1 MTIAP
6 LATHFDFTKL
16 PFSKNVSAKDLL
28 DRASHQEAVARIR
41 FCIAE
46 ALLGVITGEV
56 GVGKTVAIRAAISQ
70 LDQAAHHIVYLAN
83 PTVGTRGLYVNIV
96 QALGAMPRG
105 FRAEL
110 VAQTQSLLPEDC
122 LSDVGRETKEARAHP
137 TQMLV
142 RGSAERFSATLR
154 C

>member
-1 MTIAP
+1 MAGKQVTRSYGMRICRTP
-6 LATHFDFTKL
+6 SSLGSKLASSTLAGSLTRKSRHHEA
-16 PFSKNVSAKDLL
+16 FSKNVSAKDLL

-56 GVGKTVAIRAAISQ
+56 GVGKTVAVRAAISQ

-96 QALGAMPRG
+96 QALGP
-105 FRAEL
+105 
-110 VAQTQSLLPEDC
+110 
-122 LSDVGRETKEARAHP
+122 
-137 TQMLV
+137 
-142 RGSAERFSATLR
+142 
-154 C
+154 

>member
-1 MTIAP
+1 MMRAP
-6 LATHFDFTKL
+6 WATHFGFTKL

-28 DRASHQEAVARIR
+28 DRASHQEAVARMR

-56 GVGKTVAIRAAISQ
+56 GVGKTVAVRAAISQ

-83 PTVGTRGLYVNIV
+83 PTVGTRGLYVTIV

-110 VAQTQSLLPEDC
+110 VAQTQNLLATE
-122 LSDVGRETKEARAHP
+122 EH
-137 TQMLV
+137 
-142 RGSAERFSATLR
+142 ERR
-154 C
+154 